1 MIRPFIKSTHGM
13 ERHGRRIGRNK
24 IYLILLKIVTP
35 ILIISLFSCKY
46 ANTSEPTLNLDSLKK
61 AITTQ
66 VEAKVESTAN
76 RVVPAFIGKAM
87 GQYVQQLSDSLLI
100 LKKQSDA
107 QVKEIAA
114 LRLMI
119 RQNTDT
125 LMMLKKDVIGPYPG
139 HFDFDSRTG
148 LFYIKGMRR

>member
-1 MIRPFIKSTHGM
+1 MK
-13 ERHGRRIGRNK
+13 RI
-24 IYLILLKIVTP
+24 IALLT
-35 ILIISLFSCKY
+35 ISLASCR
-46 ANTSEPTLNLDSLKK
+46 PTPGPVTRVEFDSLKTNLL
-61 AITTQ
+61 IQ
-66 VEAKVESTAN
+66 VEAKVESAAV

-87 GQYVQQLSDSLLI
+87 GQYVHQLSDSLLI

-114 LRLMI
+114 LRLML

>member
-1 MIRPFIKSTHGM
+1 LK
-13 ERHGRRIGRNK
+13 
-24 IYLILLKIVTP
+24 LIIP
-35 ILIISLFSCKY
+35 ILIVSLISCRRTPAPVTRIEF
-46 ANTSEPTLNLDSLKK
+46 DSLKTNLL
-61 AITTQ
+61 IQ
-66 VEAKVESTAN
+66 VDAKVESTAV

-114 LRLMI
+114 LRLML

-139 HFDFDSRTG
+139 HFDYDSRTG

>member
-1 MIRPFIKSTHGM
+1 MKYLMIIALFLIASC
-13 ERHGRRIGRNK
+13 RRTPET
-24 IYLILLKIVTP
+24 VTRGE
-35 ILIISLFSCKY
+35 F
-46 ANTSEPTLNLDSLKK
+46 DSLK
-61 AITTQ
+61 TNLLVQ
-66 VEAKVESTAN
+66 VDAKVESTAV

-114 LRLMI
+114 LRLML

>member
-1 MIRPFIKSTHGM
+1 MK
-13 ERHGRRIGRNK
+13 
-24 IYLILLKIVTP
+24 
-35 ILIISLFSCKY
+35 LIIALLPICMISCKY
-46 ANTSEPTLNLDSLKK
+46 ANTSEPTFNLDSLKK
-61 AITTQ
+61 SITTQ
-66 VEAKVESTAN
+66 VEAKVESTAQ

-100 LKKQSDA
+100 LQKQSDA

-114 LRLMI
+114 LRLML

>member
-1 MIRPFIKSTHGM
+1 MK
-13 ERHGRRIGRNK
+13 
-24 IYLILLKIVTP
+24 
-35 ILIISLFSCKY
+35 LIIALLPISIISCRY

-66 VEAKVESTAN
+66 VEAKVESTAQ

-107 QVKEIAA
+107 QVKEIAT
-114 LRLMI
+114 LRLI
-119 RQNTDT
+119 LRQNTDT

-139 HFDFDSRTG
+139 HFDYDSRTG